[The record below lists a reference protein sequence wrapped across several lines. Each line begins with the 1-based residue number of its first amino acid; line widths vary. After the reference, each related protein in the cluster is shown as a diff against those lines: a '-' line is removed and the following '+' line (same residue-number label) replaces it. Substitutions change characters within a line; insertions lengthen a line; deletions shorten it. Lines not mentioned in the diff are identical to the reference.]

1 MEDTNSSCSCRLVIS
16 IPIPTEEHAGRSE
29 ACWIFF
35 GPLIKWTIC
44 EHRRTRLRQRSRSIK
59 YGESRPNYYS
69 SLWPFGFPGQ
79 TWKRRSLGSG
89 VCSSPQVPPKKGLD
103 SFLITPHRTPY
114 SRILYQTLVLSSK
127 SILTLPNT
135 LTTILVCGAVFKA

>member
-1 MEDTNSSCSCRLVIS
+1 LLDIFWAIDQMDDLRAQKDKTEAAVKEYQVWRESSKLLFQ
-16 IPIPTEEHAGRSE
+16 PLAFLGLAG
-29 ACWIFF
+29 
-35 GPLIKWTIC
+35 L
-44 EHRRTRLRQRSRSIK
+44 
-59 YGESRPNYYS
+59 
-69 SLWPFGFPGQ
+69 